1 MLTRVRLRFQMA
13 GLSWDQVALTA
24 LGLEKLDWNRL
35 CQSWLDL
42 ALFTGLGSALG
53 LVPLGL
59 ARLGSAVIGVV
70 LFGVAY
76 SVG

>member
-13 GLSWDQVALTA
+13 GLSWDQVELTA
-24 LGLEKLDWNRL
+24 LGLERLDWNRL

-42 ALFTGLGSALG
+42 ALFTGLGSALA

>member
-13 GLSWDQVALTA
+13 GLSWDQVELTA
-24 LGLEKLDWNRL
+24 LGLERLDWNRL

-42 ALFTGLGSALG
+42 ALFTGLGSEFG

>member
-1 MLTRVRLRFQMA
+1 MLTRVRLRFQLA
-13 GLSWDQVALTA
+13 GLSWDQVELTA
-24 LGLEKLDWNRL
+24 LGLERLDWNRL

-42 ALFTGLGSALG
+42 ALFTGLGSALA

>member
-1 MLTRVRLRFQMA
+1 MA
-13 GLSWDQVALTA
+13 GLSWDQVELTA
-24 LGLEKLDWNRL
+24 LGLERLDWNRL

-42 ALFTGLGSALG
+42 ALFTGLGSALA